1 MENDIKQIFI
11 DGISHINFVNGMVR
25 LTIGTLIPNDDNTAT
40 PEFKDEYRLIMPLN
54 SFLAAFTSQKQ
65 LMDQLEENKII
76 SPNGMQNN
84 SIIPDVVK

>member
-1 MENDIKQIFI
+1 MQDELKQIFI

-25 LTIGTLIPNDDNTAT
+25 LTIGTLIPNDDNTVT
-40 PEFKDEYRLIMPLN
+40 PEFKDEYRIIMPLN

-76 SPNGMQNN
+76 SPNGSAENP
-84 SIIPDVVK
+84 IIPDVVK